1 MLQVDHFFHF
11 IELLLPMS
19 IYNLHHLNCTMEDEE
34 MQKKKKKRG
43 ILESQERPSPL
54 FSHCPGFLLN
64 LQLLFIHLN
73 SFHSGTDCCLF
84 TSTFSSVQLLSRVR
98 LFVTP

>member
-34 MQKKKKKRG
+34 MQKKKKKRYSREPG
-43 ILESQERPSPL
+43 KAKPFVFPL
-54 FSHCPGFLLN
+54 PW
-64 LQLLFIHLN
+64 
-73 SFHSGTDCCLF
+73 LF
-84 TSTFSSVQLLSRVR
+84 T
-98 LFVTP
+98 